1 MTGARL
7 SAPSGVSEGRAPSS
21 FWPVGLTVGVLVVSN
36 VVSNR
41 LLPGWAYVP
50 WNAAVAVLL
59 IVLARRVDHL
69 LRIDIGIANVR
80 HGLKIGA
87 VLMAAVLAVYLVS
100 WAIPA
105 THGLF
110 KDRRVGER
118 TAAAMLYEVFIRIP
132 FGTVLLEEVA
142 FRGVLLGQLGSR
154 LHWRMGLLVTS
165 LLFGLWHV
173 LPAWAINT
181 VNPVLRSSDVS
192 RPVAILGAVAGT
204 AVAGLFMGWVRIRA
218 RSLLAPVMLHIATN
232 SFGFAIAWLVVSRG
246 G

>member
-1 MTGARL
+1 MSGAR
-7 SAPSGVSEGRAPSS
+7 VSTVAERRAPSS
-21 FWPVGLTVGVLVVSN
+21 FWPVAMTVGVLFVSN

-41 LLPGWAYVP
+41 VLPGWAYVP
-50 WNAAVAVLL
+50 WNASVAVLL

-87 VLMAAVLAVYLVS
+87 ILMTAVLAVYLVA
-100 WAIPA
+100 WALPA

-118 TAAAMLYEVFIRIP
+118 SAAAMLYEVLIRIP

-154 LHWRMGLLVTS
+154 LHWRVGLLASS

-181 VNPVLRSSDVS
+181 VNPVLRSSGIS
-192 RPVAILGAVAGT
+192 RPLAILAAVGGT
-204 AVAGLFMGWVRIRA
+204 AVAGLFMSWVRIRA

-232 SFGFAIAWLVVSRG
+232 SFGFAIAWLVVRRG

>member
-1 MTGARL
+1 M
-7 SAPSGVSEGRAPSS
+7 
-21 FWPVGLTVGVLVVSN
+21 TVGVLVVSN

-50 WNAAVAVLL
+50 WNASIAVLL
-59 IVLARRVDHL
+59 VALARRVDHL

-80 HGLKIGA
+80 HGLKIG
-87 VLMAAVLAVYLVS
+87 VILMAAVLAVYLVS
-100 WAIPA
+100 WALPA

-118 TAAAMLYEVFIRIP
+118 SAVGMLYEVFLRIP

-154 LHWRMGLLVTS
+154 LHWRVGLLVSS

-181 VNPVLRSSDVS
+181 VNPVLRSSGVS
-192 RPVAILGAVAGT
+192 RPLAVLGAVLSTGF
-204 AVAGLFMGWVRIRA
+204 AGLFMGWIRIRA

-232 SFGFAIAWLVVSRG
+232 SFGFAVAWLVVRRG

>member
-1 MTGARL
+1 M
-7 SAPSGVSEGRAPSS
+7 
-21 FWPVGLTVGVLVVSN
+21 TVGVLVVSN

-50 WNAAVAVLL
+50 WNASVAVLL

-69 LRIDIGIANVR
+69 LRIDIGIANVK
-80 HGLKIGA
+80 HGLKMGA
-87 VLMAAVLAVYLVS
+87 ILMAAVLAVYLAS

-118 TAAAMLYEVFIRIP
+118 STAEMLYEVLVRIP

-154 LHWRMGLLVTS
+154 LHWRVGLLVS
-165 LLFGLWHV
+165 SVLFGLWHV

-181 VNPVLRSSDVS
+181 VNPVLRSSGMS
-192 RPVAILGAVAGT
+192 RPLAVLGAVLSTG
-204 AVAGLFMGWVRIRA
+204 VAGLFMGWIRIRA
-218 RSLLAPVMLHIATN
+218 RSLLAPIMLHIATN
-232 SFGFAIAWLVVSRG
+232 SFGFAIAWLVVRRG

>member
-1 MTGARL
+1 MTGAR
-7 SAPSGVSEGRAPSS
+7 PPGISEGRAPSS
-21 FWPVGLTVGVLVVSN
+21 FWPVGLTVAVLIVSN

-41 LLPGWAYVP
+41 LLPTWAYVP
-50 WNAAVAVLL
+50 WNASVAVLL

-69 LRIDIGIANVR
+69 LRIDLGIANVR

-87 VLMAAVLAVYLVS
+87 ALMASVAVVYLIAWAVS
-100 WAIPA
+100 R
-105 THGLF
+105 GLF
-110 KDRRVGER
+110 QDRRVGSR
-118 TAAAMLYEVFIRIP
+118 STASMLYEVFIRIP

-154 LHWRMGLLVTS
+154 LHWRVGLLVSS

-181 VNPVLRSSDVS
+181 VNPVLRSSGVS
-192 RPVAILGAVAGT
+192 RPLAILGAVVGT

-232 SFGFAIAWLVVSRG
+232 SFAFAIAWLSLRP
-246 G
+246 

>member
-1 MTGARL
+1 MSGARL
-7 SAPSGVSEGRAPSS
+7 SHDAERRAPSTI
-21 FWPVGLTVGVLVVSN
+21 WPVGLTVGVLVVSN

-50 WNAAVAVLL
+50 WNTSVAVLL

-87 VLMAAVLAVYLVS
+87 ILMAAVLAVYMVS
-100 WAIPA
+100 WAVPA
-105 THGLF
+105 TNGLF

-118 TAAAMLYEVFIRIP
+118 SAVAMLYEVFIRIP
-132 FGTVLLEEVA
+132 LGTVLLEEVA

-154 LHWRMGLLVTS
+154 LHWRVGLLVSS
-165 LLFGLWHV
+165 LFFGLWHV
-173 LPAWAINT
+173 LPAWAIHT
-181 VNPVLRSSDVS
+181 VNPVLRSSGVS
-192 RPVAILGAVAGT
+192 RPLAVLGAVLSTG
-204 AVAGLFMGWVRIRA
+204 VAGLFMGWVRIRA

-232 SFGFAIAWLVVSRG
+232 SFGFAIAWLVVRRG

>member
-1 MTGARL
+1 MSGAR
-7 SAPSGVSEGRAPSS
+7 VSPVAEARAPSS
-21 FWPVGLTVGVLVVSN
+21 FWPVALTVGVLIVSN

-41 LLPGWAYVP
+41 VLPGWAYVP
-50 WNAAVAVLL
+50 WNASVALLL

-69 LRIDIGIANVR
+69 LRIDLGIANVR
-80 HGLKIGA
+80 HGLKVGA
-87 VLMAAVLAVYLVS
+87 LLMASVLAVYLVS

-118 TAAAMLYEVFIRIP
+118 STAAMLYEVFVRIP

-154 LHWRMGLLVTS
+154 LHWRVGLITSS

-181 VNPVLRSSDVS
+181 VNPVLRSSGVS
-192 RPVAILGAVAGT
+192 RPLAVLGAVLST

-218 RSLLAPVMLHIATN
+218 RSLLAPVMLHVATN
-232 SFGFAIAWLVVSRG
+232 SFGFAIAWLVVRRG

>member
-1 MTGARL
+1 M
-7 SAPSGVSEGRAPSS
+7 
-21 FWPVGLTVGVLVVSN
+21 TVGVLVVSN

-41 LLPGWAYVP
+41 VLPGWAYVP
-50 WNAAVAVLL
+50 WNASIAVLL

-80 HGLKIGA
+80 HGLKVGA
-87 VLMAAVLAVYLVS
+87 VLMVAVLGVYLLA

-110 KDRRVGER
+110 NDRRVGER
-118 TAAAMLYEVFIRIP
+118 SVAAMLYEVFIRIP

-154 LHWRMGLLVTS
+154 LHWRVGLLLSS

-181 VNPVLRSSDVS
+181 VNPVLHRVGCKSSAGSAGGRDEYRGC
-192 RPVAILGAVAGT
+192 RPVHGLGPHP
-204 AVAGLFMGWVRIRA
+204 R
-218 RSLLAPVMLHIATN
+218 P
-232 SFGFAIAWLVVSRG
+232 
-246 G
+246 

>member
-7 SAPSGVSEGRAPSS
+7 SAPSGVSEGRAPES
-21 FWPVGLTVGVLVVSN
+21 FWPVGLSVGVLVVSN

-50 WNAAVAVLL
+50 WNASVALLL

-87 VLMAAVLAVYLVS
+87 ILMAAVLAVYLVS
-100 WAIPA
+100 WGFPA

-110 KDRRVGER
+110 EDRRVGEHS
-118 TAAAMLYEVFIRIP
+118 TVAMLYEVFVRIP

-154 LHWRMGLLVTS
+154 LHWRVGLLVSS

-181 VNPVLRSSDVS
+181 VNPVSAGVGGGRAEHRGCRPVHGLGPHS
-192 RPVAILGAVAGT
+192 RPQLAGS
-204 AVAGLFMGWVRIRA
+204 RH
-218 RSLLAPVMLHIATN
+218 APH
-232 SFGFAIAWLVVSRG
+232 RHQ
-246 G
+246 

>member
-1 MTGARL
+1 MSGARA
-7 SAPSGVSEGRAPSS
+7 STIAETRAPSS
-21 FWPVGLTVGVLVVSN
+21 FWPVVMTVGVLVVSN

-50 WNAAVAVLL
+50 WNVSVAIVL

-80 HGLKIGA
+80 HGLKVGA
-87 VLMAAVLAVYLVS
+87 ILMAAVLVVYLVS

-118 TAAAMLYEVFIRIP
+118 SAVAMLYEVLIRIP

-154 LHWRMGLLVTS
+154 LHWRVGLLASS

-181 VNPVLRSSDVS
+181 VNPVLRSSGVS
-192 RPVAILGAVAGT
+192 RPLAVLGAVGGT
-204 AVAGLFMGWVRIRA
+204 AVAGMFMGWVRIRA

-232 SFGFAIAWLVVSRG
+232 SFGFAIAWLVVRRG

>member
-1 MTGARL
+1 M
-7 SAPSGVSEGRAPSS
+7 
-21 FWPVGLTVGVLVVSN
+21 TVGVLVVSN

-50 WNAAVAVLL
+50 WNASVAVLL

-80 HGLKIGA
+80 HGLKVGA
-87 VLMAAVLAVYLVS
+87 ILMAAVLGVYLLA

-110 KDRRVGER
+110 EDRRVGER
-118 TAAAMLYEVFIRIP
+118 SAVATLYEVFIRIP

-154 LHWRMGLLVTS
+154 LHWRVGLLASS

-181 VNPVLRSSDVS
+181 VNPVLRSSGVS
-192 RPVAILGAVAGT
+192 RPLAILGAVGGT
-204 AVAGLFMGWVRIRA
+204 AVAGLFMGWIRIRA

-232 SFGFAIAWLVVSRG
+232 SFGFAIAWLVVRRG

>member
-7 SAPSGVSEGRAPSS
+7 SSVVERRAPPS
-21 FWPVGLTVGVLVVSN
+21 FWPVGLTVAVLIVSN

-41 LLPGWAYVP
+41 LLPSWAYVP
-50 WNAAVAVLL
+50 WNATVALLL

-69 LRIDIGIANVR
+69 LRIDLGIANVG
-80 HGLKIGA
+80 HGLKIGML
-87 VLMAAVLAVYLVS
+87 LMAAVLTVYLVS
-100 WAIPA
+100 WAMPA

-118 TAAAMLYEVFIRIP
+118 SQAAMLYEVFIRIP
-132 FGTVLLEEVA
+132 LGTVLLEEVA

-154 LHWRMGLLVTS
+154 LHWRVGLLVSS

-181 VNPVLRSSDVS
+181 VNPVLRSSGVG
-192 RPVAILGAVAGT
+192 RPLAILGAVLGT
-204 AVAGLFMGWVRIRA
+204 TIAGLFMGWVRIRA

-232 SFGFAIAWLVVSRG
+232 SFGFAIAWLVRT
-246 G
+246 

>member
-1 MTGARL
+1 MSGARL
-7 SAPSGVSEGRAPSS
+7 STLAERRAPSTI
-21 FWPVGLTVGVLVVSN
+21 WPVALTVGVLVVSN

-50 WNAAVAVLL
+50 WNASVAVLL

-87 VLMAAVLAVYLVS
+87 ILMAAVLSVYLVS
-100 WAIPA
+100 WAVPA

-118 TAAAMLYEVFIRIP
+118 SVAAMLYEVFVRIP

-154 LHWRMGLLVTS
+154 LHWRVGLLVSS

-181 VNPVLRSSDVS
+181 VNPVLRSSGVS
-192 RPVAILGAVAGT
+192 RPLAVLGAVLSTG
-204 AVAGLFMGWVRIRA
+204 VAGLFMGWVRIRA

-232 SFGFAIAWLVVSRG
+232 SFGFAIAWLVVRRG

>member
-1 MTGARL
+1 MSGAR
-7 SAPSGVSEGRAPSS
+7 VSTVAERRAPSS

-50 WNAAVAVLL
+50 WNASVAVLL

-80 HGLKIGA
+80 HGVKVGA
-87 VLMAAVLAVYLVS
+87 VLMAVVLGVYLLA

-118 TAAAMLYEVFIRIP
+118 SVTAMLYEVFIRIP

-154 LHWRMGLLVTS
+154 LHWRLGMLVSS

-181 VNPVLRSSDVS
+181 VNPVLRSSGVS
-192 RPVAILGAVAGT
+192 RPLAVLGAVLST

-232 SFGFAIAWLVVSRG
+232 SFAFAIAWLVVRRG